1 MMEVENLTFSYGKD
15 KQALQGMRQRVSMTR
30 TLISNPRLLFPDEP
44 TSGLDTAGAVLFRRI
59 IEKER
64 RKQ

>member
-1 MMEVENLTFSYGKD
+1 
-15 KQALQGMRQRVSMTR
+15 MRQRVSMTR
-30 TLISNPRLLFPDEP
+30 TLISNPRLFFPDEP

>member
-1 MMEVENLTFSYGKD
+1 
-15 KQALQGMRQRVSMTR
+15 MRQRVSMTR

>member
-15 KQALQGMRQRVSMTR
+15 KQALQWMRQRVSMTR